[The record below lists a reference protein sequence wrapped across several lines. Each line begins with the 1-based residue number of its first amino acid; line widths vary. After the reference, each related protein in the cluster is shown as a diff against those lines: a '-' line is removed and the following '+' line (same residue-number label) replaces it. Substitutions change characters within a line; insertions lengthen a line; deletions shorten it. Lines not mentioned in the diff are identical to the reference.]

1 MLSTSPLRLLLAI
14 DGELSGSQRTVS
26 DGDVPQLT
34 GEVSGVSGEE
44 RNRRLE
50 ELRADVQ
57 EMWDSSGGSE

>member
-14 DGELSGSQRTVS
+14 DGELSGSQRRVS
-26 DGDVPQLT
+26 DGDFPQLT
-34 GEVSGVSGEE
+34 GELSGVSGEE